1 LNGSQE
7 TVAVPTVAVDPALD
21 RRAELLAI
29 GRQLFARHAYDELS
43 IDDVAAAA
51 GVAKGL
57 LYYYFKS
64 KRGFYL
70 ATIRA
75 EADELLALAQPDPAL
90 PPAERLRRTIDA
102 YLAFADEASDRFR
115 ALCVAGLGSD
125 PEVRAIR
132 DRDRAEFLRLLAEG
146 VAHQPEPSPA
156 LRTVLEGWLS
166 LIEGACLD
174 WLDHRDL
181 SAEQLRELLVAAL
194 AGSLHAARTVDPTL
208 EIDFSVLEPAGS
220 LSASR
225 PSSAAG

>member
-1 LNGSQE
+1 VPILNGSQDE
-7 TVAVPTVAVDPALD
+7 VASPTGSSAVAEGTGD

-70 ATIRA
+70 ATLRA

-90 PPAERLRRTIDA
+90 PPATRLRRTLDA
-102 YLAFADEASDRFR
+102 YLRFVDESAERYR
-115 ALCVAGLGSD
+115 ALVVAGLGSD

-132 DRDRAEFLRLLAEG
+132 DEERGEFLRLIAEG
-146 VAHQPEPSPA
+146 VAHTHEPSPA
-156 LRTVLEGWLS
+156 LRAVLEGWLAFV
-166 LIEGACLD
+166 EGVSLD
-174 WLDHRDL
+174 WLAHRDL
-181 SAEQLRELLVAAL
+181 DAEQLRELLVAAL
-194 AGSLHAARTVDPTL
+194 VGSLGAALKVDPSI
-208 EIDFSVLEPAGS
+208 EIDFGVFEAG
-220 LSASR
+220 
-225 PSSAAG
+225 

>member
-1 LNGSQE
+1 MASTIDGTLNGSQE
-7 TVAVPTVAVDPALD
+7 TSAASAAAAEPVPD

-90 PPAERLRRTIDA
+90 PPAERLRRTLDA
-102 YLAFADEASDRFR
+102 YLEFVDEASERFR
-115 ALCVAGLGSD
+115 ALVVAGLGSD
-125 PEVRAIR
+125 PEVREIR
-132 DRDRAEFLRLLAEG
+132 DRDRAEFLRLIAED
-146 VAHQPEPSPA
+146 VAHQREPSPA
-156 LRTVLEGWLS
+156 LRAVLEGWLS
-166 LIEGACLD
+166 FVEGTSLD
-174 WLDHRDL
+174 WLAHRDL
-181 SAEQLRELLVAAL
+181 TALQLRELLVAAL
-194 AGSLHAARTVDPTL
+194 AGSLHAALAIDPTL
-208 EIDFSVLEPAGS
+208 EIDFSL
-220 LSASR
+220 L
-225 PSSAAG
+225 

>member
-1 LNGSQE
+1 MNASQD
-7 TVAVPTVAVDPALD
+7 TAAAPTAD
-21 RRAELLAI
+21 RREELLAI
-29 GRQLFARHAYDELS
+29 GRQLFACHAYDELS

-90 PPAERLRRTIDA
+90 PPAERLRRTLDA
-102 YLAFADEASDRFR
+102 YLAFVDQASERFR
-115 ALCVAGLGSD
+115 ALLLAGLGSD

-132 DRDRAEFLRLLAEG
+132 DRDRDEFLRLISGG

-156 LRTVLEGWLS
+156 LRAALTGWLS
-166 LIEGACLD
+166 FIEGVSLD

-181 SAEQLRELLVAAL
+181 SAEQLRELLVASL
-194 AGSLHAARTVDPTL
+194 AGSLHAACAIDPTL
-208 EIDFSVLEPAGS
+208 EIDFSVL
-220 LSASR
+220 
-225 PSSAAG
+225 

>member
-1 LNGSQE
+1 MPATIDSTLNRSQD
-7 TVAVPTVAVDPALD
+7 TPAAPVAD
-21 RRAELLAI
+21 RREELLAI

-57 LYYYFKS
+57 LYYCRS

-75 EADELLALAQPDPAL
+75 EADELLALAQPDRAL
-90 PPAERLRRTIDA
+90 PPAERLRRTLDA
-102 YLAFADEASDRFR
+102 YLAFVDQASDRFR
-115 ALCVAGLGSD
+115 ALHLAGLGSD

-132 DRDRAEFLRLLAEG
+132 DRDRAEFLRLIAEG

-156 LRTVLEGWLS
+156 LRAALEGWLS
-166 LIEGACLD
+166 FIEGVSLD

-181 SAEQLRELLVAAL
+181 TAEQLCELLVAAL
-194 AGSLHAARTVDPTL
+194 AGSLQAALAVDPTL
-208 EIDFSVLEPAGS
+208 EIDFGVL
-220 LSASR
+220 
-225 PSSAAG
+225 

>member
-1 LNGSQE
+1 MSSTIEAILNRSQE
-7 TVAVPTVAVDPALD
+7 TPVSASVAAADPGPD
-21 RRAELLAI
+21 RRQELLAI

-57 LYYYFKS
+57 LYYYFRS

-90 PPAERLRRTIDA
+90 PPAERLRRTLDA
-102 YLAFADEASDRFR
+102 YLAFVDEASERFR
-115 ALCVAGLGSD
+115 ALHLAGLGSD

-132 DRDRAEFLRLLAEG
+132 DRDRAEFLRLIAEG

-156 LRTVLEGWLS
+156 LRAALEGWLS
-166 LIEGACLD
+166 FIEGVSLD

-181 SAEQLRELLVAAL
+181 TAVQLRELIVASL
-194 AGSLHAARTVDPTL
+194 AGSLQAALAVDPTL
-208 EIDFSVLEPAGS
+208 EIDFSVF
-220 LSASR
+220 
-225 PSSAAG
+225 

>member
-1 LNGSQE
+1 MNGSQE
-7 TVAVPTVAVDPALD
+7 TASASTAAPVEPTLD

-75 EADELLALAQPDPAL
+75 EADELLELAQPDPAL
-90 PPAERLRRTIDA
+90 PPAERLRRTLDA
-102 YLAFADEASDRFR
+102 YLAFVDEASERFR
-115 ALCVAGLGSD
+115 ALHLAGLGSD

-132 DRDRAEFLRLLAEG
+132 DRDRAEFLRLIATG

-156 LRTVLEGWLS
+156 LRAALEGWLS
-166 LIEGACLD
+166 FIEGASLD

-181 SAEQLRELLVAAL
+181 DAEQLRELLVAAL
-194 AGSLHAARTVDPTL
+194 AGSLQAALAVDPTL
-208 EIDFSVLEPAGS
+208 EIDFSVF
-220 LSASR
+220 
-225 PSSAAG
+225 

>member
-1 LNGSQE
+1 MNASQD
-7 TVAVPTVAVDPALD
+7 TAAAPVAD

-29 GRQLFARHAYDELS
+29 GRQLFAKHAYDELS

-57 LYYYFKS
+57 LYYYFRS

-90 PPAERLRRTIDA
+90 PPAERLRRTLDA
-102 YLAFADEASDRFR
+102 YLAFVDEASDRFR
-115 ALCVAGLGSD
+115 ALYLAGLGSD

-132 DRDRAEFLRLLAEG
+132 DRDRAEFLRLIAEG

-156 LRTVLEGWLS
+156 LRTALVGWLS
-166 LIEGACLD
+166 FIEGVSLD
-174 WLDHRDL
+174 WLDHRDDM
-181 SAEQLRELLVAAL
+181 SAERLRELLVAAL
-194 AGSLHAARTVDPTL
+194 AGSLHAALAVDPTL
-208 EIDFSVLEPAGS
+208 EIDFSVF
-220 LSASR
+220 
-225 PSSAAG
+225 

>member
-1 LNGSQE
+1 MRATIVSALNASQD
-7 TVAVPTVAVDPALD
+7 TAAAPVAD

-29 GRQLFARHAYDELS
+29 GRQLFAKHAYDELS

-57 LYYYFKS
+57 LYYYFRS

-90 PPAERLRRTIDA
+90 PPAERLRRTLDA
-102 YLAFADEASDRFR
+102 YLAFVDEASDRFR
-115 ALCVAGLGSD
+115 ALYLAGLGSD

-132 DRDRAEFLRLLAEG
+132 DRDRAEFLRLIAEG

-156 LRTVLEGWLS
+156 LRTALVGWLS
-166 LIEGACLD
+166 FIEGVSLD
-174 WLDHRDL
+174 WLDHRDDM
-181 SAEQLRELLVAAL
+181 SAERLRELLVAAL
-194 AGSLHAARTVDPTL
+194 AGSLHAALAVDPTL
-208 EIDFSVLEPAGS
+208 EIDFSVF
-220 LSASR
+220 
-225 PSSAAG
+225 

>member
-1 LNGSQE
+1 MNGSQD
-7 TVAVPTVAVDPALD
+7 TAAAPTAD

-75 EADELLALAQPDPAL
+75 EADELLALAQPDPTL
-90 PPAERLRRTIDA
+90 PPAERLRRTLDA
-102 YLAFADEASDRFR
+102 YLAFVDEASDRFR
-115 ALCVAGLGSD
+115 ALLLAGLGSD

-132 DRDRAEFLRLLAEG
+132 DRDRAEFLRLIAEG

-156 LRTVLEGWLS
+156 LRAVLEGWLS
-166 LIEGACLD
+166 FIEGISLD

-181 SAEQLRELLVAAL
+181 TADQLRELIVAAL
-194 AGSLHAARTVDPTL
+194 AGSLHAAFAVDPTL
-208 EIDFSVLEPAGS
+208 EIDFSVL
-220 LSASR
+220 
-225 PSSAAG
+225 

>member
-1 LNGSQE
+1 MVAPSAGAAVAEGSGE
-7 TVAVPTVAVDPALD
+7 
-21 RRAELLAI
+21 RRTELLAI

-90 PPAERLRRTIDA
+90 PPAQRLRRTLDA
-102 YLAFADEASDRFR
+102 YLRFVDESAERFR
-115 ALCVAGLGSD
+115 ALVVAGLGSD

-132 DRDRAEFLRLLAEG
+132 DQERGEFLRLLADG
-146 VAHQPEPSPA
+146 VAHTEEPSPA
-156 LRTVLEGWLS
+156 LRAVLEGWFAFV
-166 LIEGACLD
+166 EGVSLD
-174 WLDHRDL
+174 WLAHRDL
-181 SAEQLRELLVAAL
+181 TAEQLRELLVAAL
-194 AGSLHAARTVDPTL
+194 VGSLGAARTIDPAL
-208 EIDFSVLEPAGS
+208 EIDFGVFADTAG
-220 LSASR
+220 
-225 PSSAAG
+225 

>member
-1 LNGSQE
+1 MNGSQD
-7 TVAVPTVAVDPALD
+7 TVAAPSTD
-21 RRAELLAI
+21 RRGELLAI
-29 GRQLFARHAYDELS
+29 GRQLFAKHAYDELS

-70 ATIRA
+70 ATIAA

-90 PPAERLRRTIDA
+90 PPAERLKRTLDA
-102 YLAFADEASDRFR
+102 YIAFADEASERFR
-115 ALCVAGLGSD
+115 ALVVAGLGSD

-132 DRDRAEFLRLLAEG
+132 DRDRAQFLRLLAEG

-156 LRTVLEGWLS
+156 LRAALEGWLS
-166 LIEGACLD
+166 FIEGVCLD

-181 SAEQLRELLVAAL
+181 SATQLRELIVAAL
-194 AGSLHAARTVDPTL
+194 AGSLGAAMAVDPTL
-208 EIDFSVLEPAGS
+208 EIDFSVFPAKDAGPADRR
-220 LSASR
+220 SATD
-225 PSSAAG
+225 

>member
-1 LNGSQE
+1 MASTIDGVLNGSQE
-7 TVAVPTVAVDPALD
+7 TVTVPSPPSTD
-21 RRAELLAI
+21 RRGELLAI
-29 GRQLFARHAYDELS
+29 GRQLFAKHAYDELS

-70 ATIRA
+70 ATIAA

-90 PPAERLRRTIDA
+90 PPAERLKRTLDA
-102 YLAFADEASDRFR
+102 YIAFADEASERFR
-115 ALCVAGLGSD
+115 ALVVAGLGSD

-132 DRDRAEFLRLLAEG
+132 DRDRAEFLHLLAEG

-156 LRTVLEGWLS
+156 LRAALEGWLS
-166 LIEGACLD
+166 FIEGVCLD

-181 SAEQLRELLVAAL
+181 TAEQLRELVVAAL
-194 AGSLHAARTVDPTL
+194 AGSLGAAMAVDSTL
-208 EIDFSVLEPAGS
+208 EIDFSVF
-220 LSASR
+220 
-225 PSSAAG
+225 PS

>member
-1 LNGSQE
+1 MSTLNVSQD
-7 TVAVPTVAVDPALD
+7 TPATPVAD
-21 RRAELLAI
+21 RRQELLAI
-29 GRQLFARHAYDELS
+29 GRQLFATHAYDELS

-57 LYYYFKS
+57 LYYYFRS

-75 EADELLALAQPDPAL
+75 EADELLELAQPDPAL
-90 PPAERLRRTIDA
+90 PPAERLRRTLDA
-102 YLAFADEASDRFR
+102 YLAFVDQASERFR
-115 ALCVAGLGSD
+115 ALLLAGLGSD

-132 DRDRAEFLRLLAEG
+132 ERDRAEFLRLIADG

-156 LRTVLEGWLS
+156 LRTALDGWLS
-166 LIEGACLD
+166 FIEGVSLD

-194 AGSLHAARTVDPTL
+194 AGSLQAALAIDPTL
-208 EIDFSVLEPAGS
+208 QIDFGVL
-220 LSASR
+220 
-225 PSSAAG
+225 

>member
-1 LNGSQE
+1 MASTIDNTLNGSQE
-7 TVAVPTVAVDPALD
+7 TVAVPTASAEPTSD

-75 EADELLALAQPDPAL
+75 EADELLELAQPDPAL
-90 PPAERLRRTIDA
+90 PPAERLRRTLDA
-102 YLAFADEASDRFR
+102 YLEFVDEASERFR
-115 ALCVAGLGSD
+115 ALVVAGLGSD

-156 LRTVLEGWLS
+156 LRAVLEGWLS
-166 LIEGACLD
+166 FIEGVSLD
-174 WLDHRDL
+174 WLAHRDL
-181 SAEQLRELLVAAL
+181 TADQLRELLVASL
-194 AGSLHAARTVDPTL
+194 AGSLHAALAVDPTL
-208 EIDFSVLEPAGS
+208 EIDFSVF
-220 LSASR
+220 
-225 PSSAAG
+225 

>member
-1 LNGSQE
+1 LNRSQDDPVAA
-7 TVAVPTVAVDPALD
+7 TVVLAASEGPTD

-90 PPAERLRRTIDA
+90 PPAERLRRTLDA
-102 YLAFADEASDRFR
+102 YLRFVDESAERFR
-115 ALCVAGLGSD
+115 ALVVAGLGSD

-132 DRDRAEFLRLLAEG
+132 DEERGEFLRLIAEG
-146 VAHQPEPSPA
+146 VAHRSDPSPA
-156 LRTVLEGWLS
+156 LRAVLEGWLHFV
-166 LIEGACLD
+166 EGVSLD
-174 WLDHRDL
+174 WLAHRDL
-181 SAEQLRELLVAAL
+181 GAEQLRELLVAAL
-194 AGSLHAARTVDPTL
+194 VGSLQAAQAIDPAL
-208 EIDFSVLEPAGS
+208 EIDFAVLADG
-220 LSASR
+220 
-225 PSSAAG
+225 

>member
-1 LNGSQE
+1 LNASQDI
-7 TVAVPTVAVDPALD
+7 AVD

-29 GRQLFARHAYDELS
+29 GRQLFAKHAYDELS

-90 PPAERLRRTIDA
+90 PPAERLRRTLDA
-102 YLAFADEASDRFR
+102 YIAFVGEASDRYR
-115 ALCVAGLGSD
+115 ALLLAGLGSD

-132 DRDRAEFLRLLAEG
+132 DRERGAFLRLLAEG
-146 VAHQPEPSPA
+146 VAHRPEPSPA
-156 LRTVLEGWLS
+156 LRAVLEGWLS
-166 LIEGACLD
+166 FIEGVCLD
-174 WLDHRDL
+174 WLEHRDL
-181 SAEQLRELLVAAL
+181 DADQLRELLVAAL
-194 AGSLHAARTVDPTL
+194 AGSLHAALALDPAL
-208 EIDFSVLEPAGS
+208 EIDFGVFAGS
-220 LSASR
+220 
-225 PSSAAG
+225 

>member
-1 LNGSQE
+1 VVASPTGSSA
-7 TVAVPTVAVDPALD
+7 VAEGSGD

-70 ATIRA
+70 ATLRA

-90 PPAERLRRTIDA
+90 PPATRLRRTLDA
-102 YLAFADEASDRFR
+102 YLRFVNESAERYR
-115 ALCVAGLGSD
+115 ALVVAGLGSD

-132 DRDRAEFLRLLAEG
+132 DEERGEFLRLIAEG
-146 VAHQPEPSPA
+146 VAHTQELSPA
-156 LRTVLEGWLS
+156 LRAVLEGWLHFV
-166 LIEGACLD
+166 EGVSLD
-174 WLDHRDL
+174 WLAHRDL
-181 SAEQLRELLVAAL
+181 DAQQLRELLVAAL
-194 AGSLHAARTVDPTL
+194 VGSLHAALAVDPSI
-208 EIDFSVLEPAGS
+208 EIDFGVFSGNE
-220 LSASR
+220 
-225 PSSAAG
+225 AA

>member
-1 LNGSQE
+1 MLNASQE
-7 TVAVPTVAVDPALD
+7 TTEDPAPAASASAGERPLD
-21 RRAELLAI
+21 RRAELLTI
-29 GRQLFARHAYDELS
+29 GRQLFAKHAYDELS

-57 LYYYFKS
+57 LYYYFRS

-90 PPAERLRRTIDA
+90 PPAERLRRTLDA
-102 YLAFADEASDRFR
+102 YLAFVDQASDRFR
-115 ALCVAGLGSD
+115 ALYLAGLGSD

-132 DRDRAEFLRLLAEG
+132 DRDRAEFLRLLSEG
-146 VAHQPEPSPA
+146 VAHQQEPSPA
-156 LRTVLEGWLS
+156 LRTALEGWLS
-166 LIEGACLD
+166 FIEGTALD

-194 AGSLHAARTVDPTL
+194 VGSLQAALAVDPTL
-208 EIDFSVLEPAGS
+208 EIDFSVL
-220 LSASR
+220 
-225 PSSAAG
+225 

>member
-1 LNGSQE
+1 MASTIEGVLNGSQE
-7 TVAVPTVAVDPALD
+7 TAATPTAD
-21 RRAELLAI
+21 RREELLAI

-90 PPAERLRRTIDA
+90 PPAERLRRTLDA
-102 YLAFADEASDRFR
+102 YLEFVDEASERFR
-115 ALCVAGLGSD
+115 ALVVAGLGSD

-156 LRTVLEGWLS
+156 LRAVLEGWLS
-166 LIEGACLD
+166 FIEGVSLD

-181 SAEQLRELLVAAL
+181 TADQLRELLVAAL
-194 AGSLHAARTVDPTL
+194 AGSLHAALAVDPTL
-208 EIDFSVLEPAGS
+208 EIDFTVF
-220 LSASR
+220 
-225 PSSAAG
+225 

>member
-1 LNGSQE
+1 MPAAAAAS
-7 TVAVPTVAVDPALD
+7 PTPAGTPD

-29 GRQLFARHAYDELS
+29 GRQLFAGHAYDELS

-57 LYYYFKS
+57 LYYYFRS

-75 EADELLALAQPDPAL
+75 EAEELVALAQPDPAL
-90 PPAERLRRTIDA
+90 PPAERLRRTLDA
-102 YLAFADEASDRFR
+102 YLAFVDEASDRFR
-115 ALCVAGLGSD
+115 ALYLAGLGSD

-132 DRDRAEFLRLLAEG
+132 DRDRAEFLRLIADG

-156 LRTVLEGWLS
+156 LRTALIGWLS
-166 LIEGACLD
+166 LIEGISLD

-181 SAEQLRELLVAAL
+181 TAEQLRELIVAAL
-194 AGSLHAARTVDPTL
+194 VGALHAALAVDPTL
-208 EIDFSVLEPAGS
+208 EIDFSVL
-220 LSASR
+220 
-225 PSSAAG
+225 

>member
-1 LNGSQE
+1 MGTLNGSQDTRPAPVPTAPAAPE
-7 TVAVPTVAVDPALD
+7 AVPD

-90 PPAERLRRTIDA
+90 PPAERLRRTLDA
-102 YLAFADEASDRFR
+102 YLAFVDQASERFR
-115 ALCVAGLGSD
+115 ALVVAGLGSD

-146 VAHQPEPSPA
+146 VAHQPNPSPA
-156 LRTVLEGWLS
+156 LRAALEGWLTF
-166 LIEGACLD
+166 IEGVSLD

-181 SAEQLRELLVAAL
+181 TAEQLRELLVAAL
-194 AGSLHAARTVDPTL
+194 AGSLQAALAIDPTL
-208 EIDFSVLEPAGS
+208 EIDFSVL
-220 LSASR
+220 
-225 PSSAAG
+225 

>member
-1 LNGSQE
+1 MNASQDASQ
-7 TVAVPTVAVDPALD
+7 VALPEGPD
-21 RRAELLAI
+21 RRADLLAI

-90 PPAERLRRTIDA
+90 PPAERLRRTLDA
-102 YLAFADEASDRFR
+102 YLRFVDESAERYR
-115 ALCVAGLGSD
+115 ALIVAGLGSD

-132 DRDRAEFLRLLAEG
+132 DRERGEFLRLLAEG
-146 VAHQPEPSPA
+146 VAHQREPSPA
-156 LRTVLEGWLS
+156 LRAVLEGWLS
-166 LIEGACLD
+166 LIEGVCLD
-174 WLDHRDL
+174 WLAHRDL
-181 SAEQLRELLVAAL
+181 TAEQLRELLVAAL
-194 AGSLHAARTVDPTL
+194 AGSLQAALAVDPTL
-208 EIDFSVLEPAGS
+208 EIDFGVFTAGETV
-220 LSASR
+220 
-225 PSSAAG
+225 

>member
-1 LNGSQE
+1 MNGSQE
-7 TVAVPTVAVDPALD
+7 TAATPTAD
-21 RRAELLAI
+21 RREELLAI

-90 PPAERLRRTIDA
+90 PPAERLRRTLDA
-102 YLAFADEASDRFR
+102 YLEFVNKASERFR
-115 ALCVAGLGSD
+115 ALVVAGLGSD

-156 LRTVLEGWLS
+156 LRAVLEGWLS
-166 LIEGACLD
+166 FIEGVSLD

-181 SAEQLRELLVAAL
+181 TADQLRELLVAAL
-194 AGSLHAARTVDPTL
+194 AGSLHAALAVDPTL
-208 EIDFSVLEPAGS
+208 EIDFTVF
-220 LSASR
+220 
-225 PSSAAG
+225 